1 MDGCGKAELN
11 TLMDTIRYTLFEE
24 EPKPKSIDEV
34 RERFE
39 LIAEAIE
46 EISVFDMRSRL
57 GIWLSKRPIR

>member
-1 MDGCGKAELN
+1 MGCEKSELN

-57 GIWLSKRPIR
+57 GIWLSRRPAR